1 MDSNTG
7 GHSLVA
13 SLIPVAEQSVKDSLL
28 DVCSD
33 LSNCK
38 SQLGRGRAN
47 PKSLLTYNINLGR
60 SVTALFT
67 SCQMSWL
74 T

>member
-38 SQLGRGRAN
+38 SQLGREG
-47 PKSLLTYNINLGR
+47 LTLR
-60 SVTALFT
+60 VCLHTT
-67 SCQMSWL
+67 STWVVQL
-74 T
+74 QHYLHLVK